1 MKIRTYGNKESS
13 IVIIQPMMENENI
26 PLELEEVMFI
36 SIIID
41 DWNQELSPWHCK
53 AVFGKQD
60 FGDGAKDTLNEILKL
75 CNDPNKHYYLGGYSL
90 AGMFSLWCATQ
101 TNVFKGIIACSPS
114 VWFVDFVEYIKGHSL
129 QTDKVYLSL
138 GKQESKTRNKVMATV
153 SDRIQECKKILDEQ
167 NIPSVLEWND
177 GNHFTDPEG
186 RMKKGYRWILK
197 DVLTSDIDV

>member
-13 IVIIQPMMENENI
+13 IVIIQPMMEDESI

-41 DWNQELSPWHCK
+41 DWNQELSPWYCK

-60 FGDGAKDTLNEILKL
+60 FGDGAKDTLNEMLKL

-90 AGMFSLWCATQ
+90 AGLFSLWCATQ
-101 TNVFKGIIACSPS
+101 TDVFEGIIACSPS
-114 VWFVDFVEYIKGHSL
+114 VWFVDSVEYIKEHPL

-153 SDRIQECKKILDEQ
+153 SDKIQECKKILDEQ

-177 GNHFTDPEG
+177 GNHFTDPKG
-186 RMKKGYRWILK
+186 RMKKGYQWILK